1 MIVGIG
7 ELLWDFQA
15 DGTATAGGAPFN
27 FAFHCQQL
35 GHESTIVSRVGDDEL
50 GEKLRAEVRSLGL
63 SDAYIQVDSKH
74 PTGTVQVD
82 VDATGQPSYSIAEN
96 VAWDHIM
103 PTDELVDLAHRTRCV
118 CYGSLGYRSPRSAE
132 TIHRFRRLQRLGLW
146 GTWSVCDINLRQNFF
161 NAESIDSAVRF
172 ADWLKLNSEEAS
184 RLAEVYGRAGEP
196 MIPFLKGL
204 LNLGTDNQS
213 AIIWT
218 HGADGCDV
226 FTSDAEYSEAGVP
239 AQVVDTV
246 GAGDAF
252 TAAMVCLRIEG
263 KSLAESL
270 PGAMKYAA
278 RVCEHRGGTPRIN
291 RRELFS

>member
-35 GHESTIVSRVGDDEL
+35 GHESVIVSRVGDDEL

-63 SDAYIQVDSKH
+63 SDAYIQVDPQH
-74 PTGTVQVD
+74 PTGTVQVE
-82 VDATGQPSYSIAEN
+82 VDAHGQPSYRIAEN

-103 PTDELVDLAHRTRCV
+103 PTAELAALAHRTRCV
-118 CYGSLGYRSPRSAE
+118 CYGSLGYRSPRSTA
-132 TIHRFRRLQRLGLW
+132 TIHHFRRLQRLGQW
-146 GTWSVCDINLRQNFF
+146 GPWAVCDINLRQNFYD
-161 NAESIDSAVRF
+161 AESIDSALRF
-172 ADWLKLNSEEAS
+172 VDWLKLNTEEAP
-184 RLAEVYGRAGEP
+184 RIAEVSGHAGEP
-196 MIPFLKGL
+196 MIPFIKGL
-204 LNLGTDNQS
+204 VNLHQLGNG

-218 HGADGCDV
+218 HGADGCDL
-226 FTSDAEYSEAGVP
+226 FTGDADYEGAGVP
-239 AQVVDTV
+239 AQVIDTV

-252 TAAMVCLRIEG
+252 TAAMVCFHIEG
-263 KSLAESL
+263 KSLPQSL
-270 PGAMKYAA
+270 NPAARYAA

-291 RRELFS
+291 RRELDL